1 MRNVGEGGSTLK
13 RISIT
18 RSATSNSQNGSGV
31 PFWPHV
37 GPVLFLALI
46 FCINF
51 TSRIILS
58 PLLPTVERDLGI
70 SHSQAGLFFLLI
82 TAGYFAALLG
92 SGFLSSWLTHRRTI
106 ILSSAAVGIAL
117 LGISF
122 IKSLWG
128 IRLGLLSL
136 GLASGLYLPSA
147 IATITSLV
155 GSRHWGKAIAIHELA
170 PNLAFIAAPLVS
182 EVFLRW
188 FSWRVVLTLLGGTS
202 VILSLAFARFGRG
215 GEFPG
220 ETPASGS
227 FIIFFREPSF
237 WIMVILFGLGITSNM
252 GIFAMLPLYLVTE
265 REMDQNWAN
274 TLVAL
279 SRVSGLGMAFVAGWA
294 SDRLGPKRTIAGSL
308 LLTGITTVLLGL
320 MPGLWVVVAV
330 FLQPAL
336 AGCFFPAGFAA
347 LSEIGPASSRNVAV
361 SLTVPIGMLLGA
373 GAIPM
378 FIGIMGDKGSFALG
392 FILVGVL
399 ILTGAVLSFCLK
411 LPSETSKRTRE
422 GQL

>member
-1 MRNVGEGGSTLK
+1 LN

-18 RSATSNSQNGSGV
+18 RSATSNSQNGNGV

-51 TSRIILS
+51 ASRIILS
-58 PLLPTVERDLGI
+58 PLLPTVEKDLGI

-92 SGFLSSWLTHRRTI
+92 SGFLSSRLTHRRTI
-106 ILSSAAVGIAL
+106 IFSSAAVGIAL

-122 IKSLWG
+122 INTLWG
-128 IRLGLLSL
+128 IRLGLLGL

-147 IATITSLV
+147 IATITSFV

-188 FSWRVVLTLLGGTS
+188 FSWRMLLASLGGTS

-227 FIIFFREPSF
+227 FRIFFRDPSF
-237 WIMVILFGLGITSNM
+237 WIMVILFSLGITSTM
-252 GIFAMLPLYLVTE
+252 GIFASVPPFHLEATHPVLE
-265 REMDQNWAN
+265 RE
-274 TLVAL
+274 
-279 SRVSGLGMAFVAGWA
+279 
-294 SDRLGPKRTIAGSL
+294 SL
-308 LLTGITTVLLGL
+308 EVHRRCG
-320 MPGLWVVVAV
+320 
-330 FLQPAL
+330 
-336 AGCFFPAGFAA
+336 
-347 LSEIGPASSRNVAV
+347 R
-361 SLTVPIGMLLGA
+361 
-373 GAIPM
+373 
-378 FIGIMGDKGSFALG
+378 
-392 FILVGVL
+392 
-399 ILTGAVLSFCLK
+399 
-411 LPSETSKRTRE
+411 
-422 GQL
+422 